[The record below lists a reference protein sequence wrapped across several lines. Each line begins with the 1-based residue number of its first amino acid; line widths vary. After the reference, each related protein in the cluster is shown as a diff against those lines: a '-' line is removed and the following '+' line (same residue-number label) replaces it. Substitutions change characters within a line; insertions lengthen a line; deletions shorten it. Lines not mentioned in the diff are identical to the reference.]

1 MKRTYEIVLS
11 GGLGVADVIFEPG
24 GGEGGRPPRTRRYLM
39 GRTRK
44 VASVVF
50 AVAAFGAAA
59 TPAVA
64 DQPPG
69 QLGYE
74 GQPGNQGGASG
85 NPGGGQPPGQLGY
98 EGQPGNQ
105 GGASGNPG

>member
-1 MKRTYEIVLS
+1 MS
-11 GGLGVADVIFEPG
+11 
-24 GGEGGRPPRTRRYLM
+24 
-39 GRTRK
+39 RTRK

-50 AVAAFGAAA
+50 AVAVFGAAA

-69 QLGYE
+69 LLGYE
-74 GQPGNQGGASG
+74 GQPGNQGGQNNNNDNG
-85 NPGGGQPPGQLGY
+85 TPDGLKGY

-105 GGASGNPG
+105 GGH